1 MNEKQEISLS
11 ASEIRD
17 LLLRYRVM
25 LAMLVGGDLLH
36 PNEKAM
42 RRMFF
47 LVESQFKFVK
57 MAEVEEEYLEKA
69 YKEFQSIYDKD
80 IQLEVDYL
88 LGDYLPE

>member
-1 MNEKQEISLS
+1 
-11 ASEIRD
+11 
-17 LLLRYRVM
+17 
-25 LAMLVGGDLLH
+25 
-36 PNEKAM
+36 
-42 RRMFF
+42 
-47 LVESQFKFVK
+47 

>member
-17 LLLRYRVM
+17 LLLRYRVV

-42 RRMFF
+42 RRMLF
-47 LVESQFKFVK
+47 
-57 MAEVEEEYLEKA
+57 
-69 YKEFQSIYDKD
+69 
-80 IQLEVDYL
+80 
-88 LGDYLPE
+88 